1 MSRTHRLLNLIQ
13 LLRQNRFPVTGQTL
27 AEQLDVSVRTIYRDI
42 ATLQQQ
48 GADIQG
54 EPGLGF
60 VLRPGFL
67 LPPLMFQEE
76 EIEALMLGIQLA
88 ARHGDAQ
95 LSAAARTALAK
106 IAAVLPAESS
116 AVLDASALVVVPSA
130 QPPGDEPF
138 LLPIRQAIRGERKLI
153 IGYRDRQNVESTR
166 TIWPIILGFFDH
178 VRVVVG
184 WCELRQSFR
193 HFRVDRISRL
203 DVQEQRYP
211 RRRTVLVRAWRENEG
226 IPHPDGY

>member
-76 EIEALMLGIQLA
+76 EIEALVLGVQLA

-95 LSAAARTALAK
+95 LSTAARTALSK

-116 AVLDASALVVVPSA
+116 AALEASALVVVPSA
-130 QPPGDEPF
+130 QPPSGEPL
-138 LLPIRQAIRGERKLI
+138 LLPIRQAIRGERKLV
-153 IGYRDRQNVESTR
+153 IGYRDRQTVESTR

-203 DVQEQRYP
+203 DIQEQRYP
-211 RRRTVLVRAWRENEG
+211 RRRAVLVRAWRESEG
-226 IPHPDGY
+226 IPHP